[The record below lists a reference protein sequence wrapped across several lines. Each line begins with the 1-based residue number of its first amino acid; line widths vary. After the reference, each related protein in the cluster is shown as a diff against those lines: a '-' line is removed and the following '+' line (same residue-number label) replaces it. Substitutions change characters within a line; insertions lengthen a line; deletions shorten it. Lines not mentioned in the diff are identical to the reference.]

1 MLNDFTQQKWKSTAE
16 KNAMVLVSKKR
27 NYLAC
32 AFFLLA
38 GNIRDALFVAIDK
51 MKDCVL
57 GLLIARL
64 FEKED
69 SFDQPKK
76 EESKTEMLY
85 REHFIERGKRL
96 EDPYLQNIGHW

>member
-1 MLNDFTQQKWKSTAE
+1 VYELLLNDFSIPKWKSTAE

-38 GNIRDALFVAIDK
+38 GNIRDALFIAIDK

-69 SFDQPKK
+69 ASSFDQPKK

-96 EDPYLQNIGHW
+96 EDPYL